1 MHLKTQIERKKKKN
15 TLLSDFAIDTTYIKE
30 LASQVLEA
38 DENVSQTASFQE
50 ICDTLRS
57 LCDQVVSSVIALKK
71 MIPGTEPLNL
81 LPPED

>member
-1 MHLKTQIERKKKKN
+1 MHLKTQIERKKKKS
-15 TLLSDFAIDTTYIKE
+15 TIISDFVIDTMFIKE
-30 LASQVLEA
+30 LASQVLDAE
-38 DENVSQTASFQE
+38 ENVSHTPSFQE
-50 ICDTLRS
+50 TCDTLRS